1 MLILEDESPTQLF
14 ELGFMSYHQKFQV
27 PKMEVLN
34 LISGCFVGVVF
45 PYISRIHTA
54 YVGEDSSILGT

>member
-34 LISGCFVGVVF
+34 LISGCFVGMVF

-54 YVGEDSSILGT
+54 LRR